1 MISRLCFAAILCA
14 SLLTYNLAHAA
25 ELKDVTLSKDAT
37 YTEVNLKFDTAPAFS
52 EMFRYGP
59 DRYILT
65 FAKTKSSVP
74 KASLDKLAKLPGKL
88 LTRISVATSGADTSV
103 GFYLNLRTTPL
114 VRKIEGGYAV
124 RFFNDVLLRREYV
137 LGPGVVYTEKSVCGD
152 DRYCPP
158 GGNLSLY
165 MVRIAPG
172 SKARVYSVESRG
184 YDRKTRV
191 RTPSS
196 FARKESADVV
206 INGGFFGGQGQHLS
220 TLVVDGVML
229 ATGVYPTRP
238 MLVVT
243 EDGNVLLGRYN
254 VQTLLLFGGKALSI
268 NAKNYPFASGKTI
281 VYDATY
287 PIETLPQSGM
297 YYYTVT
303 SGRLKFY
310 SADTKG
316 LTLAAGQLLLAT
328 DIMPEANPLRQIPD
342 GSEVKL
348 ETRITDADGNTL
360 LAQSA
365 IGGAPML
372 VEKGKVAI
380 TNENDNVKD
389 DIAKSVR
396 SRTAVALTKDGSLL
410 LCVVREDED
419 AGYGGVTLDALAR
432 VLVAEGAVTA
442 MNLDGG
448 GSSAMVIAGVSVNE
462 PESEQ
467 RPVSNALVVKL
478 P

>member
-1 MISRLCFAAILCA
+1 MRFLICIFAFACIAGAA
-14 SLLTYNLAHAA
+14 SAHAA
-25 ELKDVTLSKDAT
+25 ELKDVTVTTQPA
-37 YTEVNLKFDTAPAFS
+37 YTEVSLRFDVAPPYS
-52 EMFRYGP
+52 DMFRYGP
-59 DRYILT
+59 DRYIVT
-65 FAKTKSSVP
+65 FAKTKSTIA
-74 KASLDKLAKLPGKL
+74 KTSLDKLAELPGKL
-88 LTRISVATSGADTSV
+88 LTRVTVAPSGADISI
-103 GFYLNLRTTPL
+103 GFYLNLRTIPL
-114 VRKIEGGYAV
+114 VRKVEGGYAV
-124 RFFNDVLLRREYV
+124 RIYGQQKLRREQP
-137 LGPGVVYTEKSVCGD
+137 LGSGVSYIEAQSTSD
-152 DRYCPP
+152 S
-158 GGNLSLY
+158 GNLALHI
-165 MVRIAPG
+165 VRIAPG
-172 SKARVYSVESRG
+172 SKAHLYAVESRG
-184 YDRKTRV
+184 YDRKTRI

-196 FARKESADVV
+196 FARKENADVV

-229 ATGVYPTRP
+229 ASGVYPTRP

-243 EDGNVLLGRYN
+243 ENGDVKLGRFN

-281 VYDATY
+281 VYDSTY
-287 PIETLPQSGM
+287 PIESLPQSGM

-303 SGRLKFY
+303 NGKLKFY

-342 GSEVKL
+342 GSDVKL

-360 LAQSA
+360 LAESA
-365 IGGAPML
+365 MGGAPML
-372 VEKGKVAI
+372 VENGKVAI
-380 TNENDNVKD
+380 SNENDKVKD
-389 DIAKSVR
+389 DIARSVR

-410 LCVVREDED
+410 LCVVREDES
-419 AGYGGVTLDALAR
+419 AGYGGVNLDALAR
-432 VLVAEGAVTA
+432 ALIGEGAVTA

-448 GSSAMVIAGVSVNE
+448 GSSALVLAGVSMNE

-467 RPVSNALVVKL
+467 RPVSNALILKL